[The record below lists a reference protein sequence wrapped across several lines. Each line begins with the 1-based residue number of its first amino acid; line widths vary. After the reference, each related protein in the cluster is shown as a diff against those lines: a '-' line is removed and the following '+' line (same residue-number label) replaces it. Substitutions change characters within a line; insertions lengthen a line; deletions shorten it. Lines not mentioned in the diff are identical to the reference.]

1 MAELDGQHGALALAS
16 EAGDVRAAAALAKLQ
31 DDMTARQRRVIA
43 LGAAIAAAEQ
53 QEAQREAEARAKAYA
68 SQVNAIRQHVRARDE
83 TAVKLTVAIENA
95 VAAFR
100 QFNALNEK
108 IIAALP
114 AGTPAMPADMLLHIA
129 PLKSAIQQEL
139 FRAGHGPSGFNGIG
153 FPLAFPGGALTD
165 LRDTGDP
172 DKLMPFEERTKNA
185 GRHILDILAGSK
197 PASPPAPIPSLE
209 PVESAAAPEPAE
221 AIAAGPKTDA
231 RGYVPHKV
239 RLT

>member
-1 MAELDGQHGALALAS
+1 
-16 EAGDVRAAAALAKLQ
+16 
-31 DDMTARQRRVIA
+31 MTARQRRVIA
-43 LGAAIAAAEQ
+43 LRAAIAAAEQ

-95 VAAFR
+95 VAAFQ
-100 QFNALNEK
+100 QFNALNDK

-114 AGTPAMPADMLLHIA
+114 AGTPTMPADVLLHFA

-139 FRAGHGPSGFNGIG
+139 FRAGHGPLGFNGVG
-153 FPLAFPGGALTD
+153 WPLAFPGGALTD
-165 LRDTGDP
+165 LRETGNP
-172 DKLMPFEERTKNA
+172 NKLAPFEERTKKA

-209 PVESAAAPEPAE
+209 PVEGAPASEHAE
-221 AIAAGPKTDA
+221 AIAVGPTTDA
-231 RGYVPHKV
+231 RMHVPRKV
-239 RLT
+239 RLA